1 MAELYQDLN
10 QHKYRKH
17 VSSDQQSSSYDQ
29 PGAFEHISSYLSSL
43 RGASGLGS
51 SVNSSTRASAIHSLQ
66 RTHGNRAVQR
76 FTEPAPWLGHGA
88 RQSDQGGQPFLPPNI
103 GIEPAGYG
111 SGGGGGM
118 FGGLLG
124 GLNRYFGSGGSGYG
138 GGMPL
143 GEWQPDSPSSGSGSL
158 SGAISRVAGAAAGY
172 GSGSGYG
179 GGMPLGEIQPE
190 PGYTSGSQWQQAPHG
205 PGFAPTGGDPGG
217 PFPFFNPTL
226 DVPLPW
232 RPMNGGG
239 TGFGWEPPQKG
250 EMPGPYAYYKGNDKK
265 GFDFGVEG
273 GVGLFHGEGDIF
285 GVPVTDDILFANG
298 KIGGWQ
304 DGKDKRNGFNFNG
317 GVGKATINQGGII
330 SGDIGVG
337 TAGAEVS
344 YGTDGLTAG
353 ATANLVEGSMTF
365 GAPDKNNPYDES
377 VRIGGSVGMGYAG
390 RLHWGDKDGDGSA
403 EYGFGFDAGPLS
415 LDMKSEDP
423 LRSIAKYAAP
433 SFGSFLP
440 EGNLTN
446 YVGHQASSMWDSAKE
461 YLPW

>member
-1 MAELYQDLN
+1 M
-10 QHKYRKH
+10 
-17 VSSDQQSSSYDQ
+17 S
-29 PGAFEHISSYLSSL
+29 
-43 RGASGLGS
+43 ASGLGS
-51 SVNSSTRASAIHSLQ
+51 SVNSSARASLMHDMQ

-111 SGGGGGM
+111 YGGGGGM

-143 GEWQPDSPSSGSGSL
+143 GEIQPDSPSSGHGS
-158 SGAISRVAGAAAGY
+158 SYVTGISKMI
-172 GSGSGYG
+172 GSAMPHG
-179 GGMPLGEIQPE
+179 GGMPLGEIQPDS
-190 PGYTSGSQWQQAPHG
+190 PGYTSGSQWQQSGNSYVSTPSASPDPFG
-205 PGFAPTGGDPGG
+205 LGGG
-217 PFPFFNPTL
+217 PFFNPTL

-232 RPMNGGG
+232 RPMQGGG
-239 TGFGWEPPQKG
+239 TGFGWEPSKKG
-250 EMPGPYAYYKGNDKK
+250 EMPGPYAYYKGNDKQ

-273 GVGLFHGEGDIF
+273 GFGLFHGEADIL
-285 GVPVTDDILFANG
+285 GIPVTDDILFANG
-298 KIGGWQ
+298 KLGAWQ
-304 DGKDKRNGFNFNG
+304 DGKDQRNGFNFNG
-317 GVGKATINQGGII
+317 GVGKATFNQGGQV

-344 YGTDGLTAG
+344 YGTDGMTAG

-377 VRIGGSVGMGYAG
+377 VRIGGSIGMGYAG

-415 LDMKSEDP
+415 LDLKSEDP
-423 LRSIAKYAAP
+423 LRSIAKYATP
-433 SFGSFLP
+433 YGMDGLLP
-440 EGNLTN
+440 EGNFTN
-446 YVGHQASSMWDSAKE
+446 YVGNEASSIWDSAKE